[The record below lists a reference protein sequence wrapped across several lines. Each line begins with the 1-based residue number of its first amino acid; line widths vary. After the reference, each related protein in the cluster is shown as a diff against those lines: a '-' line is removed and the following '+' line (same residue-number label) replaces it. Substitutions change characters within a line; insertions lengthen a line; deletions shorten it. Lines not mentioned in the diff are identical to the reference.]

1 MTSSKDKTCRV
12 FVKCGQEFVPYGVAV
27 GHTDAVGAVC
37 ISQRNATYLSKQSFI
52 ISGGVDLVLKRWVL
66 PPMNAG
72 AEIDSE
78 HYLLCSHSV
87 RGHDK
92 DINTLASAPNDSII
106 ASGSQDKKIKLW
118 NAKDLEMITVL
129 SGHKRGIW
137 KLVFSNVDKCLL
149 SSSGD
154 KTMRLWSLQDYS
166 CIRTF
171 QGHTS
176 SVLCGKFV
184 NSGMQILSTSA
195 DGMLKLWTIR
205 TGECESTYS
214 TQHTD
219 RIWCVATHP
228 SNKGVIFSGSTDSS
242 ICMWKDTT
250 TAAELLALQHS
261 EEQLLVEQAMLNDL
275 KNKKYDK
282 VWGFFMSLCLFVFLS
297 FGGEEVG
304 VVVNLVWGA
313 SICILINYS

>member
-1 MTSSKDKTCRV
+1 
-12 FVKCGQEFVPYGVAV
+12 VAV

-37 ISQRNATYLSKQSFI
+37 ISQRNATYLSKQSTI

-66 PPMNAG
+66 PPLPTHSSVDTTT
-72 AEIDSE
+72 DSDPTDPSTGQKE

-118 NAKDLEMITVL
+118 NSHDLSLITVL

-137 KLVFSNVDKCLL
+137 KLVFSNIDKCLL

-166 CIRTF
+166 CLRTF
-171 QGHTS
+171 QGHS
-176 SVLCGKFV
+176 ASVLCGKFV
-184 NSGMQILSTSA
+184 NSGMQVLSTSA

-205 TGECESTYS
+205 SGECEATYS
-214 TQHTD
+214 TQHSD
-219 RIWCVATHP
+219 RIWCVATHTTME
-228 SNKGVIFSGSTDSS
+228 GVVFTGSTDSS
-242 ICMWKDTT
+242 ICMWNDNTVT
-250 TAAELLALQHS
+250 EELEALRQT
-261 EEQLLVEQAMLNDL
+261 EGLLLIEQGMLNDI
-275 KNKKYDK
+275 KNKKFDK
-282 VWGFFMSLCLFVFLS
+282 V
-297 FGGEEVG
+297 
-304 VVVNLVWGA
+304 
-313 SICILINYS
+313 CI